1 MSNIL
6 LLFDVDGTLTK
17 PRLAIEQN
25 MIDQLC
31 TWKDSKKVDL
41 GIVGGSDIG
50 KQREQLQDSIDTFFQ
65 YVFSENG
72 MVAYQNNQ
80 LFHEMSI
87 VRHFGESRFQQI
99 INCCLQ
105 YLSTVNLP
113 VKRGTFIEI
122 RKGMINVSPIGRSCS
137 QEERN
142 AFFEYDKI
150 HHVRKKMKEYLEQM
164 LNDFHLNISIGGQI
178 SMDIFPQGWDKTYCL
193 QFIESR
199 YDKIYF
205 FGDKTDPGGNDF
217 EIFQDSRTIGH
228 RVESPDDTIQQVQNI
243 IDQL

>member
-1 MSNIL
+1 M
-6 LLFDVDGTLTK
+6 
-17 PRLAIEQN
+17 
-25 MIDQLC
+25 
-31 TWKDSKKVDL
+31 
-41 GIVGGSDIG
+41 
-50 KQREQLQDSIDTFFQ
+50 
-65 YVFSENG
+65 
-72 MVAYQNNQ
+72 
-80 LFHEMSI
+80 
-87 VRHFGESRFQQI
+87 
-99 INCCLQ
+99 Q
-105 YLSTVNLP
+105 YLSTINLP

-205 FGDKTDPGGNDF
+205 FGDKTNPGGNDF

-243 IDQL
+243 LDQL

>member
-1 MSNIL
+1 MTNIL

-17 PRLAIEQN
+17 PRLP
-25 MIDQLC
+25 IDQTMMDHLR

-50 KQREQLQDSIDTFFQ
+50 KQREQLEDSIDLFFE

-72 MVAYQNNQ
+72 MVAFQHNE
-80 LFHEMSI
+80 LIHEMSI
-87 VRHFGESRFQQI
+87 VRHFGESKFQEI

-105 YLSTVNLP
+105 YLSTIQIP

-142 AFFEYDKI
+142 AFFEYDKV
-150 HHVRKKMKEYLEQM
+150 HHVRKEMKHYLEQT
-164 LNDFHLNISIGGQI
+164 LKDFDLNISIGGQI
-178 SMDIFPQGWDKTYCL
+178 SMDIFPKGWDKTYCL

-205 FGDKTDPGGNDF
+205 FGDKTDRGGNDF
-217 EIFQDSRTIGH
+217 EIFNDSRTIGH
-228 RVESPDDTIQQVQNI
+228 HVDSPEDTIQQVQTI
-243 IDQL
+243 LDKL